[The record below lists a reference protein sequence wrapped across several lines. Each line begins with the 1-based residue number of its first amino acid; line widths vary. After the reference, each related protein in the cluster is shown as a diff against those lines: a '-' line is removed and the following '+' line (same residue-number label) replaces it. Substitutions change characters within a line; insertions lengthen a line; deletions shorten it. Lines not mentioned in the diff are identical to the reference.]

1 MKKIEAFV
9 RPEKLN
15 DVRKSL
21 IEIGHRSIINF
32 DIWYRGTENEID
44 HYNGDG
50 SSRLYDFMPKVKIEL
65 IVKDE
70 EVRTITDVI
79 CDCACTGHTGDGKI
93 FVLPA
98 EMAIRIQTKETGD
111 TVF

>member
-9 RPEKLN
+9 RPERLD

-21 IEIGHRSIINF
+21 VKMGHRSMINF
-32 DIWYRGTENEID
+32 EIWYRGTQNEID
-44 HYNGDG
+44 RHEGNEI
-50 SSRLYDFMPKVKIEL
+50 SRLHDFMPKVKIEL
-65 IVKDE
+65 MVKDE
-70 EVRTITDVI
+70 EVQNIVDTISDN
-79 CDCACTGHTGDGKI
+79 ACTGHIGDGKI

-111 TVF
+111 IVF

>member
-1 MKKIEAFV
+1 MKKVEAFV
-9 RPEKLN
+9 RPENLN

-21 IEIGHRSIINF
+21 ARTGHRSVISY

-44 HYNGDG
+44 HHTGHG

-65 IVKDE
+65 VVKDE
-70 EVRTITDVI
+70 EVETITDAI
-79 CDCACTGHTGDGKI
+79 CDAACTGHTGDGKI
-93 FVLPA
+93 FVSPVD
-98 EMAIRIQTKETGD
+98 MAIRIQTRETGD